1 VPGRAVAILATLPY
15 VGNIVVVSFYGDAH
29 DQRHTQTMLEH
40 LGDRLSRVGK
50 PFLILGDFNSAPSS
64 VAEWASQLGLPA
76 RMVATAQPT
85 CVMTSSE
92 RMDYCLAHRRL
103 AVLPHAVDTNLEG
116 VAYPHLGVLLSITL
130 PAVDEV
136 VDVLKRP
143 AKFAAADRV
152 YGPLG
157 GGAAHEEAVT
167 RLCAAADKA
176 VPPGATHGMVP
187 TVEAQLDLDALWE

>member
-1 VPGRAVAILATLPY
+1 VPGRAVAILATVPY
-15 VGNIVVVSFYGDAH
+15 VGDIVVVSFYGDAH

-50 PFLILGDFNSAPSS
+50 PFLILGDFNAAPSS

-76 RMVATAQPT
+76 RVVATAQPT
-85 CVMTSSE
+85 CVMTSSD
-92 RMDYCLAHRRL
+92 RVIDYCLVHRCL
-103 AVLPHAVDTNLEG
+103 SVLPHAVDTNLEG

-143 AKFAAADRV
+143 EKFAAADRV
-152 YGPLG
+152 
-157 GGAAHEEAVT
+157 
-167 RLCAAADKA
+167 
-176 VPPGATHGMVP
+176 
-187 TVEAQLDLDALWE
+187 